1 MLHAIHLVLV
11 IAYAVLPVAMIWWT
25 LRSARTR
32 RVRPIISL
40 LLLFLIGIAAG
51 ITLMM
56 VNGHLMSLTSFTR
69 TASGRTMT
77 IKPASFTFGE
87 TARLCYFIIGALC
100 LVRLLDRITY
110 RAIFHLSRVKLD
122 QYRRPVEPNAAG
134 ALFALLTQRV
144 LMLTL
149 IIPYFIALMM
159 VYRPRVHLPGDPG
172 QHNLAHQRVSF
183 RSNDGINLSAWWI
196 TARAVSARVDPMLAE
211 EWGQKTVL
219 LCHGLGSAKE
229 RQLDLAAQLAAR
241 GFNVLVFDFR
251 GHGES
256 GGNFISYGIR
266 ERFDVLAAVQ
276 WIKAN
281 HPKESQHL
289 YGVGANTG
297 AAALLGA
304 ATNTEAGQQIEA
316 LVLYEPFSRFDAIT
330 RSTAQRII
338 PGPASW
344 LVQRIS
350 LPLASLHAGGNLRD
364 FAPVDTVDE
373 LWPRPVLIIHGRAQT
388 FVPVDQSL
396 TLHQQASQPKD
407 QFFPSDNYYQ
417 QRARLRRYR
426 DDSRLLSELFK
437 EFVGTSDAIFDDP
450 GVRYHTVR
458 FLEEAEPVPVL

>member
-1 MLHAIHLVLV
+1 MLHVIHLVLV
-11 IAYAVLPVAMIWWT
+11 IAYAILPVATLWWT
-25 LRSARTR
+25 VRVARAR
-32 RVRPIISL
+32 RARPLISL
-40 LLLFLIGIAAG
+40 LLLFLVGIAAG
-51 ITLMM
+51 ITLMLI
-56 VNGHLMSLTSFTR
+56 NGHLMSLSSFTR
-69 TASGRTMT
+69 NSTGRTLT

-100 LVRLLDRITY
+100 LVRLVDRVSY
-110 RAIFHLSRVKLD
+110 RAVFHLARVKLD
-122 QYRRPVEPNAAG
+122 QFSRPVEPNE
-134 ALFALLTQRV
+134 LRALLALLSQRV
-144 LMLTL
+144 LMLML

-159 VYRPRVHLPGDPG
+159 VYRPRVHLPGDPT
-172 QHNLAHQRVSF
+172 QHNLTHQRVSF
-183 RSNDGINLSAWWI
+183 RSDDGINLSAWWI
-196 TARAVSARVDPMLAE
+196 TARAVSAKVDPIVAE
-211 EWGQKTVL
+211 GWGQKTVI

-276 WIKAN
+276 WIKAH

-289 YGVGANTG
+289 YGIGANTG

-304 ATNTEAGQQIEA
+304 ATETEAGQQLEA
-316 LVLYEPFSRFDAIT
+316 LVLYEPFARFNAIT
-330 RSTAQRII
+330 SSTAQRII

-364 FAPVDTVDE
+364 FAPIESIGE

-396 TLHQQASQPKD
+396 AVHQQASQPKD

-426 DDSRLLSELFK
+426 DDARLLSELFK